1 MITLI
6 LLLTIPLFEL
16 DAYTDQLSGPEYQAT
31 LIQNLYN
38 KSSSYSKAG
47 DFLFKYYDRTDY
59 PILSAVFWNSN
70 KSIVYYNHSSSMS
83 TNSYRDLEIKSFE
96 GDLYEITVWYR
107 TLEQLDSML
116 KVFKTTFVIF
126 LLILAGMLISSDAD
140 KYVLRPLEILISKVN
155 NVSIDPFRA
164 LKLNLMK

>member
-59 PILSAVFWNSN
+59 PIFSAVFWNSS